1 MDIRYMCVLWA
12 QMRAIRILIQQSR
25 EKESFPEFLKYHPTS
40 AISLIAC
47 MLAMLVPCWITTF
60 GLMGTTLLY
69 NYVLAPYEVDNGA
82 TWEWMA
88 SAFMFMA
95 PLVSALSGGTL
106 NDGLME
112 SLVFI
117 KVQ

>member
-1 MDIRYMCVLWA
+1 
-12 QMRAIRILIQQSR
+12 MRAIRILIQQGR
-25 EKESFPEFLKYHPTS
+25 ERESYIDFLKYHPTS

-47 MLAMLVPCWITTF
+47 ILAMLVPCWITMF
-60 GLMGTTLLY
+60 GLMGTTLVY

-88 SAFMFMA
+88 SAFMFLA
-95 PLVSALSGGTL
+95 PLVSVLSGGTL
-106 NDGLME
+106 NDGFME